1 VSCPVVNGQ
10 KVPKVDT
17 PHHRPVQTED
27 PCLHEWDLLPASAS
41 FLCAGNVGFWLA
53 KVQEGSTLRR
63 SEAVEI
69 DGENQH
75 GDTSRP
81 LVDMQGYPW
90 TQNLSLF
97 IIVFTAVVAREK
109 DRRVDLRLEDDHPS
123 PRNYSKERLR
133 PRGYLARVELEL

>member
-1 VSCPVVNGQ
+1 M
-10 KVPKVDT
+10 
-17 PHHRPVQTED
+17 
-27 PCLHEWDLLPASAS
+27 
-41 FLCAGNVGFWLA
+41 
-53 KVQEGSTLRR
+53 QEESTLRR

-109 DRRVDLRLEDDHPS
+109 DRRVNLRLEDNRPS

-133 PRGYLARVELEL
+133 PRGYLVRVELEL